1 MITINGLRVWR
12 NPNGSVGLA
21 IRQARENVAETTVT
35 AEEWVQLVRA
45 MRRGKG
51 KTK

>member
-1 MITINGLRVWR
+1 MSITINGLRVWR

-35 AEEWVQLVRA
+35 ADEWTRIVRA
-45 MRRGKG
+45 LRKRKG
-51 KTK
+51 K